1 MSTLHQV
8 SQFPLPEPTT
18 VLGFF
23 VFPRYSQCINNVY
36 VFVLIYLYMCFC
48 FLNTENNY
56 IYTILVPCLF
66 LNFMIYLG
74 NLSISRCMTC
84 LIVLTAAEYFIAWLY
99 HNLLSNLLWMGIHVI
114 SKLLLL
120 QIVVQWIS
128 WYLRFASTCKCVCKI
143 NVRRGIAG
151 SEYLNLKFDSYCH
164 FSPREFLI
172 CNFNII
178 SKVKYFLIN

>member
-23 VFPRYSQCINNVY
+23 IFPRYSQRINNVY
-36 VFVLIYLYMCFC
+36 VFVFIYVLLF
-48 FLNTENNY
+48 FKHRDNY

-84 LIVLTAAEYFIAWLY
+84 LIVLTAAEHFVAWLY
-99 HNLLSNLLWMGIHVI
+99 HNLLSSLLWMGIHVI

-128 WYLRFASTCKCVCKI
+128 WYLCFASTCKCVCQT

-164 FSPREFLI
+164 FCPREFLI